1 MAGSH
6 ITFRGKKMGNNAD
19 SRGDF
24 VLTKM
29 NLSTTEPK
37 FNPKI
42 GTKSDNPKMYEF
54 RATDNLSQN
63 AIH

>member
-1 MAGSH
+1 
-6 ITFRGKKMGNNAD
+6 MGNNAD